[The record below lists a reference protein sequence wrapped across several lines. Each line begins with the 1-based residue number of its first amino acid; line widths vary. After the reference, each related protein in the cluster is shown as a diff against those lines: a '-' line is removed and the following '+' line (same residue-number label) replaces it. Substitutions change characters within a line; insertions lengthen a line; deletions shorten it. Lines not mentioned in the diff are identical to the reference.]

1 MAATT
6 PTSVWRSNIG
16 EFTLH
21 IVLFPATAD
30 DTNTWA
36 SGLGTSVV
44 AYWAQGITDPTQTKE
59 GLNVQNSSGTF
70 TFSLPEDN
78 ISFYLFVISK
88 S

>member
-1 MAATT
+1 MAAVV
-6 PTSVWRSNIG
+6 PTSVYRSGFG

-36 SGLGTSVV
+36 SGLGTNVV
-44 AYWAQGITDPTQTKE
+44 AYWAQAITDCTQTKE

-78 ISFYLFVISK
+78 ISFYLFVISRC
-88 S
+88 